1 MLGSPRSRKS
11 LALYELQTTADCG
24 AGKMDDSGNSRCG
37 HDYGTWLKEDE
48 KKALLEYL
56 KGL

>member
-1 MLGSPRSRKS
+1 MCIRDRKKFG
-11 LALYELQTTADCG
+11 AYELQTTADCG